1 MKKPNIDGNSKI
13 SNSELQPAK
22 SYQPPAIVSRERLES
37 AANVCTGFGMKDV
50 GGAPAPGGGMCGQS
64 GLNS

>member
-1 MKKPNIDGNSKI
+1 MKKPNIDSNSKI

-37 AANVCTGFGMKDV
+37 AANVCTGSGMKDQP
-50 GGAPAPGGGMCGQS
+50 GAPDGSGGLCGQAGVRS
-64 GLNS
+64 